1 MVKAS
6 DMSAIQQKIAKLTQ
20 DVTYFERCI
29 EVAKQHI
36 ATLQQA
42 LIALNSEPFSL
53 ATKQR
58 GEKSK
63 SYTYSPNE
71 FIAKVFKR
79 FPNQWLSTNEIM
91 IKAFELEGYTPD
103 KSDFHSIVIA
113 FAHALRR
120 LHSQGIIEKHSIAGG
135 SQNSKNRWKL
145 KEIGV

>member
-1 MVKAS
+1 M
-6 DMSAIQQKIAKLTQ
+6 
-20 DVTYFERCI
+20 
-29 EVAKQHI
+29 
-36 ATLQQA
+36 
-42 LIALNSEPFSL
+42 IALNSEPFSL

-103 KSDFHSIVIA
+103 KSDFQSIVIA
-113 FAHALRR
+113 FSHALRR
-120 LHSQGIIEKHSIAGG
+120 LHSQGIIEKHSIAGSG
-135 SQNSKNRWKL
+135 QNSKITWKL
-145 KEIGV
+145 KEIVA